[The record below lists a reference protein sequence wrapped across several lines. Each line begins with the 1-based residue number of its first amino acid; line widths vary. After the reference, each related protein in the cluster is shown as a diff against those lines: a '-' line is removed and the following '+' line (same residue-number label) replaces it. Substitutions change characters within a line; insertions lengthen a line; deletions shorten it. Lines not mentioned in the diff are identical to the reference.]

1 MRSRFKPLLRIFCF
15 SMNYKNNPIGVFD
28 SGIGGLTVANAI
40 RKALPHET
48 LIYFGDT
55 AHMPYGDKSA
65 EAIKYY
71 SLKIAKFLQL
81 MGCKAIVIACN
92 TASSLAYQDVKDF
105 LGETLPIMNVI
116 DPVVAHIAQQG
127 TYKNIGVIGTKA
139 TIKSAVYPKKLLP
152 LTPNLVVKSLATP
165 LLAPMIEEGF
175 FENNI
180 SKTVINT
187 YLSSSKLK
195 NIEAIVLACTHYP
208 LIQKEINQFYNG
220 KIDILNTA
228 HIVAS
233 HVKQQLLEKNLLS
246 GTKTGKDQF
255 FVSDKTTSFE
265 NSTRLFFGNKI
276 NLQQKNIWANNV

>member
-1 MRSRFKPLLRIFCF
+1 MH
-15 SMNYKNNPIGVFD
+15 NKNKPIGIFD

-40 RKALPHET
+40 SEALPNET
-48 LIYFGDT
+48 IIYFGDT

-71 SLKIAKFLQL
+71 SLKIAKFLQQ

-92 TASSLAYQDVKDF
+92 TASSLGYQDVKDF
-105 LGETLPIMNVI
+105 LGDDLPILNVI
-116 DPVVAHIAQQG
+116 DPVVKYIAQKN

-139 TIKSAVYPKKLLP
+139 TIKSGIYQSKLALA
-152 LTPNLVVKSLATP
+152 LPNLIVKAMATP

-187 YLSSSKLK
+187 YLTSPKLK
-195 NIEAIVLACTHYP
+195 NIDAIVLACTHYP
-208 LIQKEINQFYNG
+208 LIQNDINQFYNG
-220 KIDILNTA
+220 NVDILNTA
-228 HIVAS
+228 QIVALN
-233 HVKQQLLEKNLLS
+233 VKQQLANKNLLS
-246 GTKTGKDQF
+246 DVKTGKNKF

-265 NSTRLFFGNKI
+265 NSTRIFFGNKI
-276 NLQQKNIWANNV
+276 ILQQQNIWAL

>member
-1 MRSRFKPLLRIFCF
+1 MRRIFCF
-15 SMNYKNNPIGVFD
+15 SMYYKNNPIGVFD

-40 RKALPHET
+40 RKALPNET

-92 TASSLAYQDVKDF
+92 TASSLAYHDVKDF
-105 LGETLPIMNVI
+105 LGDDLPIMNVI
-116 DPVVAHIAQQG
+116 DPVVSHIAQQG
-127 TYKNIGVIGTKA
+127 GYKSIGVIGTKA
-139 TIKSAVYPKKLLP
+139 TIKSGVYQSKLALA
-152 LTPNLVVKSLATP
+152 LPNLTVKAMATP
-165 LLAPMIEEGF
+165 LLAPMVEEGF

-180 SKTVINT
+180 SKTIINT
-187 YLSSSKLK
+187 YLSSPKLK

-208 LIQKEINQFYNG
+208 LIQKEISQFYNG
-220 KIDILNTA
+220 KVDILNTA
-228 HIVAS
+228 HIVALN
-233 HVKQQLLEKNLLS
+233 VKQQLLEKNLLS
-246 GTKTGKDQF
+246 DAKTGKDQF

-276 NLQQKNIWANNV
+276 NLQQKNIWANNA

>member
-1 MRSRFKPLLRIFCF
+1 MIL
-15 SMNYKNNPIGVFD
+15 KNKPIGIFD

-40 RKALPHET
+40 REALPHET

-81 MGCKAIVIACN
+81 LECKAIIIACN
-92 TASSLAYQDVKDF
+92 TASSLGYKDVKDF
-105 LGETLPIMNVI
+105 LGYNLPILNVI
-116 DPVVAHIAQQG
+116 DPVVNYITQQG
-127 TYKNIGVIGTKA
+127 QYKSIGVIGTKA
-139 TIKSAVYPKKLLP
+139 TIKSGVYQSKLASALP
-152 LTPNLVVKSLATP
+152 HLNVKAMATP

-180 SKTVINT
+180 SKTIINT
-187 YLSSSKLK
+187 YLSSPKLK

-208 LIQKEINQFYNG
+208 LIQNEIRQFYNG

-228 HIVAS
+228 QIMALN
-233 HVKQQLLEKNLLS
+233 VKQQLLEKNLLS
-246 GTKTGKDQF
+246 DTKVAKHQF

-265 NSTRLFFGNKI
+265 NSTRIFFGNKI
-276 NLQQKNIWANNV
+276 NLQQKNIWSV

>member
-1 MRSRFKPLLRIFCF
+1 MS
-15 SMNYKNNPIGVFD
+15 YKNNPIGIFD

-40 RKALPHET
+40 REALPNET

-92 TASSLAYQDVKDF
+92 TASSLGYQDVKEF
-105 LGETLPIMNVI
+105 IGNELPIMNVI
-116 DPVVAHIAQQG
+116 DPVIAYIAQQNR
-127 TYKNIGVIGTKA
+127 YKNIGVIGTKA
-139 TIKSAVYPKKLLP
+139 TIKSDVYQSKLAIAL
-152 LTPNLVVKSLATP
+152 PNLVVKAMATP
-165 LLAPMIEEGF
+165 LLAPMVEEGF

-180 SKTVINT
+180 SKTIINT
-187 YLSSSKLK
+187 YLSSPKLK

-228 HIVAS
+228 QIVALN
-233 HVKQQLLEKNLLS
+233 VQQQLLEKNLLS
-246 GTKTGKDQF
+246 GAKTAKDQF

-265 NSTRLFFGNKI
+265 NSTRIFFGNKI
-276 NLQQKNIWANNV
+276 NLQQQNIWTV